1 MKKKHLVGFS
11 IQDKKANLEL
21 CVFCQ
26 RLKNINKPE
35 ECVHFEDDY
44 EDVSCCG
51 FIKVDDVSGRLAEAL
66 EIRSVNYEGNKA

>member
-11 IQDKKANLEL
+11 SQDKKANLEL

-26 RLKNINKPE
+26 QLQNINRPE
-35 ECVHFEDDY
+35 ECVHYENDY

-51 FIKVDDVSGRLAEAL
+51 FVKVEDVSTRLIEAL
-66 EIRSVNYEGNKA
+66 EIRSSMHGVNEA

>member
-26 RLKNINKPE
+26 QLQNINKPE

-51 FIKVDDVSGRLAEAL
+51 FIKVDDVSARLAEAL
-66 EIRSVNYEGNKA
+66 EIRSGKCEGNEA